1 MKRIP
6 LVTLLVVALA
16 MLVAGCGLL
25 SQKTEPT
32 SSAPPVKEVKMV
44 HLRS

>member
-16 MLVAGCGLL
+16 VVLAGCGLL

-32 SSAPPVKEVKMV
+32 
-44 HLRS
+44 

>member
-16 MLVAGCGLL
+16 MVLAGCGLL
-25 SQKTEPT
+25 SLQYLVQVPMAKLL
-32 SSAPPVKEVKMV
+32 S
-44 HLRS
+44 

>member
-6 LVTLLVVALA
+6 LVTLLVVALT
-16 MLVAGCGLL
+16 MVLVGCGLL

-32 SSAPPVKEVKMV
+32 SSAPPV
-44 HLRS
+44 

>member
-25 SQKTEPT
+25 SQKNR
-32 SSAPPVKEVKMV
+32 AY
-44 HLRS
+44 